1 MNTTRKLIFAVAIAV
16 NVAAIA
22 ALSAVTLHQRNL
34 ARQTP
39 TINLAPI
46 VVTPANAEPD
56 YAAGGTLHLGTIV
69 VTPTEADWR
78 YAEAH
83 GVQRSV
89 ATVALGV
96 IVVKPTA
103 DQLAEVAAVK
113 VAGRTPVSGA
123 DTSGDTGAASLVEAL
138 DGFSPG
144 RYLDVDAPLRVLNAL
159 VFERQGG

>member
-1 MNTTRKLIFAVAIAV
+1 MNTTHKLIFAVALAV

-22 ALSAVTLHQRNL
+22 ALSAVTLHQRNPV
-34 ARQTP
+34 RPTP

-46 VVTPANAEPD
+46 VVTPANAGPD
-56 YAAGGTLHLGTIV
+56 YAAGATLHLGTIV

-83 GVQRSV
+83 GVRRSV

-103 DQLAEVAAVK
+103 EQLAEVAAVK
-113 VAGRTPVSGA
+113 AASHTPASGT
-123 DTSGDTGAASLVEAL
+123 DTSRDTGAASLVEVL
-138 DGFSPG
+138 DNFSPG
-144 RYLDVDAPLRVLNAL
+144 RYLDADAPLRVLNAL
-159 VFERQGG
+159 VFARQGG